1 MISLLIVTIFVVLFS
16 ILIWLISIP
25 DSSSEHWEKSQNE
38 MMEEAIKEITK
49 SEQNET
55 ADSSRKTT

>member
-1 MISLLIVTIFVVLFS
+1 MM
-16 ILIWLISIP
+16 P

-38 MMEEAIKEITK
+38 MMDKAIKEITK

>member
-1 MISLLIVTIFVVLFS
+1 MISILIVIIFLP
-16 ILIWLISIP
+16 ILIWLLMMP

-38 MMEEAIKEITK
+38 MMDKAIKEITK